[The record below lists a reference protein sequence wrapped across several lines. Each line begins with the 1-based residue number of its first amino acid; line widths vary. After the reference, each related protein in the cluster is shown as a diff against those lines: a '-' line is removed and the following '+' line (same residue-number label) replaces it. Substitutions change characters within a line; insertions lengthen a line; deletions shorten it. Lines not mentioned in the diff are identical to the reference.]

1 MSTNV
6 PTAPAASPARHQ
18 VVIAETGESF
28 ACASAETALN
38 ALSRSGRKGIP
49 VGCRGGGCGVCKVQ
63 VLTGEFRTRPMS
75 RCHVSEAD
83 EARREVLACCIY
95 PESDVQLRVVGK
107 MQKAICRKP

>member
-1 MSTNV
+1 MSTN
-6 PTAPAASPARHQ
+6 APAASPGRHQ
-18 VVIAETGESF
+18 VVIDETGESF

-63 VLTGEFRTRPMS
+63 VLAGEFRARPMS
-75 RCHVSEAD
+75 RCHVSEDD

-95 PESDVQLRVVGK
+95 PQSDVKLRVVGK
-107 MQKAICRKP
+107 MQKAIFRNP

>member
-6 PTAPAASPARHQ
+6 PASPCRHQ
-18 VVIAETGESF
+18 VVIDETGESF

-63 VLTGEFRTRPMS
+63 VLAGEFRSRPMS

-95 PESDVQLRVVGK
+95 PQSDVKLRVVGK
-107 MQKAICRKP
+107 MQKAIFRNP